1 MNETHESSVCNILR
15 YFYTI
20 FKPIYQNVSSVCSY
34 VVLYLRANSIFLNA
48 DTPNTKNDWN
58 ALMVRKGRME
68 GAKRYLTVSVFR
80 RYGNR
85 TRLCMISGLAQS
97 AGRVDA
103 YSYSVSF
110 ASEIE
115 LPRFPLDSSRINT
128 TLTASYCSQ
137 FSSSLS

>member
-1 MNETHESSVCNILR
+1 MNHLFVIYYDISIQYSSLFTKTS
-15 YFYTI
+15 Y
-20 FKPIYQNVSSVCSY
+20 SVCSY

-58 ALMVRKGRME
+58 GLMVRKGRME

>member
-58 ALMVRKGRME
+58 ALMVRKGRMAFINE
-68 GAKRYLTVSVFR
+68 RLFLYQEESILSGREYHARRAFLNEAIITSLGAIHI
-80 RYGNR
+80 G
-85 TRLCMISGLAQS
+85 
-97 AGRVDA
+97 
-103 YSYSVSF
+103 
-110 ASEIE
+110 
-115 LPRFPLDSSRINT
+115 SS
-128 TLTASYCSQ
+128 
-137 FSSSLS
+137 FSSAMD